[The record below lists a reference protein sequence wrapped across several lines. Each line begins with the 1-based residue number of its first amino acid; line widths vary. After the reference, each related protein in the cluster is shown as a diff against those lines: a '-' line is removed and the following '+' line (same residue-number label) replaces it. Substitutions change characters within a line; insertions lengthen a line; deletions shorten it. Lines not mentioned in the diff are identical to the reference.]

1 MVTVGAGYEPPK
13 LTPDHLQAFKHVSY
27 IINPLINDVDP
38 KANNLTLVNITQPS
52 FGTAKLIGGNR
63 VQYISN
69 KYYSGNDSFEY
80 TVYNGYAFASS
91 VITIEVLNRP
101 PEAIPIHVKVSKN
114 SKNNVIDLFN
124 YVSDSGAKINDIDDD
139 ILTIVKVGNT
149 TVKNSQVNIVDSL
162 YLTYTPPTGFNDIDS
177 FEYTITDQNTTVS
190 QTITVEVINDP
201 PVATPDDITVP
212 KNKISS
218 LNLLSND
225 YDINNDHIFILGNMS
240 GSGSKGT
247 VVFSDD
253 GLKAQYIP
261 PADTNVFID
270 SFEYTISDGSKMS
283 STYVFVRVKNTPP
296 FSPDQN
302 ITIPKNSANN
312 NIPLSYDEKDIL
324 DIVTMTIVQ
333 KPVKGTFQLQQISS
347 INPVNYL
354 GQQWMNVRLNTYN
367 LIYTPQSGM
376 VYADVVKIKVD
387 DGYDSMIA
395 TLTLNVVNTPPITVN
410 DTIVCEKNK
419 QVTLNV
425 VENDYDLNGD
435 TILLS
440 TDPSDWVLSENNATV
455 YRVNNSVL
463 QYTAKPGFLGKDV
476 ATYVVTDSN
485 SDGSTVG
492 VLKATGYVNVQVV
505 NTPPVALDKTFTV
518 PKGVLSTLDALQG
531 DYDPNSDPVDFNST
545 TAVIVTPAGVSVSL
559 NTTSQP
565 RNMLDY
571 HALDAVYQD
580 KFNYVIRDV
589 DGATAS
595 AVVTV
600 NVVNTAPMAFD
611 DSATTKWN
619 RSVVIPVLANDFDQN
634 PADRS
639 KLLVKTITP
648 VSVSGGTASSFDG
661 GKSILFTP
669 EPGFVGTYTFKYN
682 ITDSDLESNAA
693 TVVVTMINNAP
704 TTSDAAATTHWR
716 DSSVI
721 VPVLDTSS
729 DVDSDPLHIASVT
742 QPQKGSVSIVK
753 LGDGS
758 DALKYQI
765 SASQAF
771 VGEETMTFV
780 VSDYSKTA
788 SATLK
793 VTVTNT
799 NPVAQDD
806 AVTLHWSTPSL
817 TIPVLSNDKDD
828 NNDPIYIKDVNL
840 PTPFYGS
847 CVKTESD
854 SKLLFSPTAQS
865 KGYQIVTY
873 TITDGQGVSA
883 PANVGFNVTNANKPS
898 DTTISK
904 SVHWSTQTVG
914 TKITL
919 FSQAR
924 DADGDLLSIDIANS
938 PVQSPASG
946 SLNMSNGDAN
956 NLPYVIYKQQ
966 AGFKGDDVF
975 KVKVTDGA
983 DSAVY
988 TVNMNVYNHAPVLTA
1003 ASTSGHF
1010 NVFSSGFTVDA
1021 LQLTKATDLDP
1032 EDTLSLVSI
1041 TPSQYVTQN
1050 GNQITFLPVAPF
1062 TGTTVYT
1069 IGISDGFETTNTT
1082 WTVTVQNVAP
1092 VASVFPTTIHWSKG
1106 SEVID
1111 VLASLNDA
1119 DGDAVNITSVSS
1131 PSSVHGTPSII
1142 VAGKQFIKWTLPSPT
1157 VSMLGSTSFTVQ
1169 FTDGWATNSA
1179 TYAVTVQNNAPTAVD
1194 LPVSLHW
1201 SRYATGV
1208 LINVMSGASD
1218 SDSQDTITFASTPF
1232 SSPSHGTVELS
1243 GSDKL
1248 LYKPTPAYVGGD
1260 SFTYSLTDGLQ
1271 SVTKTVTITVQDQLP
1286 VCSADSISI
1295 HWNTSYVDISV
1306 LGNDSDPDT
1315 EDSPKVKIGS
1325 LSTPSQGSV
1334 SLQSDTLGVIRYT
1347 PATVP
1352 TLTLGTKTFTYIC
1365 TDGAKDSLN
1374 PALVSVSI
1382 TNAHQPST
1390 PTLSNTI
1397 HWRDA
1402 LNGISYSPY
1411 SAVTDADGD
1420 AITLSLGST
1429 NDGNS
1434 YSIEGASGTVQSV
1447 KFIKTIPFKGIQTC
1461 TYSLSDGFSTAS
1473 SSITTTVTNAIPT
1486 AQDINLKYHW
1496 SLIGTGLTINLIQY
1510 SNDGDLAD
1518 IAFLKVNSVSS
1529 SNRYGNCVSINSDG
1543 TSVLYKPTNLVAG
1556 EDFFYY
1562 NITDGLDISITYKV
1576 SVNITSTTAN
1586 PSDQVYDVHWRAYAT
1601 PVVFP
1606 VLQNISSNGDVLNID
1621 SISQAPN
1628 QGGSATI
1635 TDAQTTITYSPLQ
1648 GFVGTE
1654 TFIVRY
1660 RLGLTYSLIT
1670 VTVNVYDNAPTG
1682 TTKVVTTHWRT
1693 PVSIN
1698 LILNATDADSADL
1711 PYLTATS
1718 ATTPSK
1724 GSVGSI
1730 SSGSI
1735 TYTPETTVGAFIGT
1749 ATFSYKIYDGKLYSS
1764 AIPVSVVVTNS
1775 APVSG
1780 SKSMNVLWSDF
1791 VNGMDVS
1798 VLTLSPVD
1806 SDPNGDPIRVK
1817 SFGSISRGTIS
1828 PKTGNSNIAVVKGVT
1843 GEKYLGPVTF
1853 SYVVTDDSANGDV
1866 TSSVNLNIYN
1876 NKPVANPDSFTT
1888 HWNVA
1893 FVDIDVLAND
1903 NDPDF
1908 NTLSITNVYG
1918 SSATTAPTI
1927 TGGKI
1932 RYYPRTAAVGSVD
1945 TFKYELSDGVQTS
1958 EGTVSVNVTNTKP
1971 TTQSYSQSVAWS
1983 VAKNGLTFNVVQ
1995 NSNDA
2000 NGDALSLVGYS
2011 SITSD
2016 QGTLSTVGSGSSAQ
2030 IRFVPTIGFTGSV
2043 TQIVFTITDQRAT
2056 VTGTID
2062 ITILNNPPVINT
2074 AAFSYHWRQALQ
2086 SNTINLATRYSDADS
2101 DFVNT
2106 TQVTSAGLGN
2116 IYLSAVNTVTY
2127 KLSSA
2132 WKGSDSFSVLVTDGW
2147 ATKTSTF
2154 PVTVTNN
2161 VPVVYDITINVQHTA
2176 ASSINIPILTRSDA
2190 LKPTDADA
2198 ADSNLL
2204 TVSTY
2209 TSPAV
2214 GTLSYSSGA
2223 FTYQNPQGNLQTKT
2237 FTYTVSD
2244 GFETVTK
2251 TITIN
2256 ILDQAPTANA
2266 VSKTSHWR
2274 SVQSGWDLNMITES
2288 SAADAD
2294 GDTLTINAYTQ
2305 PQSGA
2310 GTIVRKSG
2318 SLTNLI
2324 YTPPAGVAPLTA
2336 TFKFTISDGSLTVE
2350 KDCQITLTNTAPV
2363 ANPDVLIKSWKQTT
2377 FTMTPLTNDVDA
2389 NSDPITISSVDTVSR
2404 NRGAALTLSSDKT
2417 SITYNYA
2424 GSGATGNDT
2433 ISYTITDGAATSTS
2447 SITIVFTNAEPVV
2460 TSFSKVVKWNSNFV
2474 ENSLLSRCSD
2484 SDGDTVTFTGVVQGT
2499 LGNTVVNDATVGKI
2513 TYTPNLAITFTN
2525 KPSGSRWEAY
2535 DTVTFKCTDGL
2546 AEKSGTISVTI
2557 WNTPPQGSDKSGNF
2571 NRQYS
2576 NPVVLIPFSTL
2587 LTGASDA
2594 DSDSLTISSVQMYSG
2609 SDSSSSVMIDSG
2621 NVKFTYG
2628 QQFVGTQKFY
2638 FSISDGQLSTTYTY
2652 TITIVNS
2659 FTCMDYTITTT
2670 KDSASTQFE
2679 DSLKAD
2685 WAAQFGSEPITISI
2699 SNTATLNSVGTITT
2713 VNGKLTYTPNA
2724 RRSCSGNACYAS
2736 FVVRNQAS
2744 QTATCKLFVNQPNKT
2759 PVASNWEYEFSIR
2772 RDGNDVRTFDY
2783 IKDTGAQ
2790 DPDTQDSLAISITD
2804 PGTCASASTSLSI
2817 VNNKISFT
2825 RANTF
2830 FDQRCTLTLSVTDND
2845 LSAPSSVSVTVGI
2858 KAISSPPIAV
2868 NDEFSTKYNTL
2879 IDVAASS
2886 LLLNDYDPLGG
2897 TFEFLNIYCPDST
2910 YCKNGVPVI
2919 LNPLDSPNSRIIRV
2933 SPRIGSCEAEKIQY
2947 RIRSLQ
2953 DGTTATA
2960 DITIKYTDCV
2970 CSKVFDLIFVL
2981 DGSGSISDTNWR
2993 NMRYFVNNITSGFNV
3008 GPDATR
3014 IGIVQYSYTSSL
3026 HLSVA
3031 SGTSKAIVTN
3041 TMNSIAQ
3048 LRSSTATMRGIN
3060 TGIADMV
3067 SAGRP
3072 SVTDKLFIHITDGE
3086 SNFPCDCSEC
3096 AQESATCVSPRFP
3109 AMDCNACDWQNATSK
3124 CQPCAEA
3131 TVRSSE
3137 INSWKPGNPN
3147 NPEPSKSW
3155 NYRQLAIG
3163 IGVGVTS
3170 SFGMMQIQ
3178 KMNYDPLKFFL
3189 VDWNDLT
3196 NIYGKVI
3203 DEACNTIPTS
3213 ATYLKRPISDFD
3225 YTITTSRS
3233 VATRR
3238 VFDVDYFSTTFTYSI
3253 TVPSTSYMGA
3263 VTRFAIANT
3272 IDSFSYNSYSPS
3284 FPVYLGKDI
3293 ISGLSGFIWES
3304 LPNSNIVPKGSTT
3317 SFSVSVCGNI
3327 AATNVNFTVVGAS
3340 TYAVSQIQG
3349 PSSSS
3354 CTYFPPAAEDVT
3366 KRVTSCTSTR
3376 CLLRTQFTDF
3386 LNYDQGVAVC
3396 KKWNPNATPVTIK
3409 SAAEKT
3415 EVMNIAGGFDFFIGL
3430 FYSYTQGWKWV
3441 DGTSL
3446 SYTDWKVGNPNNN
3459 SPTNY
3464 NDLNVVSIGSSSG
3477 QWDDSPSIYKYKT
3490 VVCQYKL

>member
-13 LTPDHLQAFKHVSY
+13 LKPDHLQAFKHVSY
-27 IINPLINDVDP
+27 IITPLLNDVDP
-38 KANNLTLVNITQPS
+38 KANNLTLVNITQPLY
-52 FGTAKLIGGNR
+52 GTTKLIGGNR

-69 KYYSGNDSFEY
+69 KYYAGNDSFEY
-80 TVYNGYAFASS
+80 TVSNGYAYASS
-91 VITIEVLNRP
+91 VVTIEVLNRP
-101 PEAIPIHVKVSKN
+101 PEPIPISIQVSKN
-114 SKNNVIDLFN
+114 SKNNIIDLFN
-124 YVSDSGAKINDIDDD
+124 YVSDSGARINDIDDD
-139 ILTIVKVGNT
+139 ILTIVGVGNT
-149 TVKNSQVNIVDSL
+149 TVKNAQVNIVDAL
-162 YLTYTPPTGFNDIDS
+162 YLTYTPPAGFNDIDS
-177 FEYTITDQNTTVS
+177 FEYTITDRNTTVS
-190 QTITVEVINDP
+190 QTITVEVINDA

-212 KNKISS
+212 KNKVSS
-218 LNLLSND
+218 LDLLSND

-253 GLKAQYIP
+253 GLKAQYYP
-261 PADTNVFID
+261 PGDTHVFID
-270 SFEYTISDGSKMS
+270 SFEYTITDGSKMS

-296 FSPDQN
+296 FSPDQT
-302 ITIPKNSANN
+302 ITIPKNSLNN
-312 NIPLSYDEKDIL
+312 NIPLDYQEKDML
-324 DIVTMTIVQ
+324 DTVTMTLIQ
-333 KPVKGTFQLQQISS
+333 KPVKGTFQLQQLSS

-354 GQQWMNVRLNTYN
+354 GQHWVNVPTNSYN
-367 LIYTPQSGM
+367 LIYSPQSGM
-376 VYADVVKIKVD
+376 VYTEVVKIKVD

-395 TLTLNVVNTPPITVN
+395 TLTLNVVNTPPVTVN

-455 YRVNNSVL
+455 SRVDNNVL
-463 QYTAKPGFLGKDV
+463 QYTAKSGFLGNDV

-485 SDGSTVG
+485 SDGSNVG
-492 VLKATGYVNVQVV
+492 VLKATGYVHVQVV
-505 NTPPVALDKTFTV
+505 NTPPVASDKTFTV
-518 PKGVLSTLDALQG
+518 PKGVVSTLDALQG

-545 TAVIVTPAGVSVSL
+545 TAVIVTPAGVSVSV

-565 RNMLDY
+565 RNMLNY
-571 HALDAVYQD
+571 PALDAVYQD
-580 KFNYVIRDV
+580 KFTYTIRDV

-595 AVVTV
+595 AIVTV
-600 NVVNTAPMAFD
+600 HVVNTAPVAFD

-619 RSVVIPVLANDFDQN
+619 RSVVIHVLTNDYDQN
-634 PADRS
+634 PAID
-639 KLLVKTITP
+639 P
-648 VSVSGGTASSFDG
+648 N
-661 GKSILFTP
+661 
-669 EPGFVGTYTFKYN
+669 Y
-682 ITDSDLESNAA
+682 SDLESNAA
-693 TVVVTMINNAP
+693 TVVVTVENNAP
-704 TTSDAAATTHWR
+704 TTSNVVATTHWR
-716 DSSVI
+716 DTSVI
-721 VPVLDTSS
+721 VPVLETSS
-729 DVDSDPLHIASVT
+729 DVDSDPLHIESVT
-742 QPQKGSVSIVK
+742 QPPKGSVSIVK

-817 TIPVLSNDKDD
+817 TIPVLSNDRDD
-828 NNDPIYIKDVNL
+828 NNDPFYIKDLNL

-854 SKLLFSPTAQS
+854 SKLLFTPTAQS
-865 KGYQIVTY
+865 KGYQVITY

-883 PANVGFNVTNANKPS
+883 PANVGINVTNANKPS
-898 DTTISK
+898 DLTISK
-904 SVHWSTQTVG
+904 TVHWSTQTVG

-924 DADGDLLSIDIANS
+924 DADGDLLSIDLANS
-938 PVQSPASG
+938 PVQAPSSG
-946 SLNMSNGDAN
+946 ALNMSNGDSN
-956 NLPYVIYKQQ
+956 NLPYVTYQQQ
-966 AGFKGDDVF
+966 AGFKGNDVF

-983 DSAVY
+983 DTAVY
-988 TVNMNVYNHAPVLTA
+988 TVNMNVYNNAPVLTA

-1010 NVFSSGFTVDA
+1010 NVFASGFTVDA
-1021 LQLTKATDLDP
+1021 IQLTKASDLDP

-1041 TPSQYVTQN
+1041 TPSQYVTRN

-1062 TGTTVYT
+1062 TGTKVYT
-1069 IGISDGFETTNTT
+1069 IGISDGLETTTTT

-1092 VASVFPTTIHWSKG
+1092 VAAVFPTTIHWSKG

-1111 VLASLNDA
+1111 VLASITDA
-1119 DGDAVNITSVSS
+1119 DVDAVNITSVSS
-1131 PSSVHGTPSII
+1131 ASSIYGSPSII

-1169 FTDGWATNSA
+1169 FTDGWATGSA
-1179 TYAVTVQNNAPTAVD
+1179 IYAVTVQNNAPTAKD
-1194 LPVSLHW
+1194 ISVSLHW

-1208 LINVMSGASD
+1208 LINPMTDASD
-1218 SDSQDTITFASTPF
+1218 LDSQDTITFASTPF
-1232 SSPSHGTVELS
+1232 SAPSHGTVELS

-1248 LYKPTPAYVGGD
+1248 LYKPTATYVGSD
-1260 SFTYSLTDGLQ
+1260 SFTFTLTDGLQ
-1271 SVTKTVTITVQDQLP
+1271 SVTKTVTVAVNNQLP

-1325 LSTPSQGSV
+1325 LSTPTQGSV
-1334 SLQSDTLGVIRYT
+1334 SLQSDTLGIIRYT
-1347 PATVP
+1347 PATIP
-1352 TLTLGTKTFTYIC
+1352 TLTLGTKTFTYKV
-1365 TDGAKDSLN
+1365 TDGAQDSLN
-1374 PALVSVSI
+1374 SALVSVQI
-1382 TNAHQPST
+1382 TNAHQPSA
-1390 PTLSNTI
+1390 PVLSNSI
-1397 HWRDA
+1397 HWREA
-1402 LNGISYSPY
+1402 LNGITYSPY

-1420 AITLSLGST
+1420 SLTLSLGST

-1434 YSIEGASGTVQSV
+1434 YSIEGASGTVQSI
-1447 KFIKTIPFKGIQTC
+1447 KFIKNTPYKGIQTC

-1473 SSITTTVTNAIPT
+1473 SSITTTVTNDVPT
-1486 AQDINLKYHW
+1486 AQDINLNYHW
-1496 SLIGTGLTINLIQY
+1496 SLIGTGLTINIIQY
-1510 SNDGDLAD
+1510 STDNNLAD
-1518 IAFLKVNSVSS
+1518 IAFLKVNSVSA
-1529 SNRYGNCVSINSDG
+1529 SNRYGDCVSISSDA
-1543 TSVLYKPTNLVAG
+1543 TSVLYKPSNLVAG
-1556 EDFFYY
+1556 EDYFTYT
-1562 NITDGLDISITYKV
+1562 ITDGLDVSIAYKV
-1576 SVNITSTTAN
+1576 TVNITSTTAN
-1586 PSDQVYDVHWRAYAT
+1586 PSDQFYNVHWRAYAT

-1606 VLQNISSNGDVLNID
+1606 VLQNISSGGDVLNID
-1621 SISQAPN
+1621 SISQNPN
-1628 QGGSATI
+1628 QGGSALI
-1635 TDAQTTITYSPLQ
+1635 TDSQTTITYSPLQ
-1648 GFVGTE
+1648 GFIGTE
-1654 TFIVRY
+1654 TFVVRY
-1660 RLGLTYSLIT
+1660 RLGLSYSLIT

-1682 TTKVVTTHWRT
+1682 TSKTATTHWRT

-1698 LILNATDADSADL
+1698 LMANATDVDSADV
-1711 PYLTATS
+1711 PFLTATS
-1718 ATTPSK
+1718 ATSPSK

-1730 SSGSI
+1730 TSGFI

-1749 ATFSYKIYDGKLYSS
+1749 ATFNYKIYDEKLYSS
-1764 AIPVSVVVTNS
+1764 YVPVSVIVTNS

-1791 VNGMDVS
+1791 VNGKEIS
-1798 VLTLSPVD
+1798 VLTLSPAD

-1817 SFGSISRGTIS
+1817 SFGSISRGTVVA
-1828 PKTGNSNIAVVKGVT
+1828 KTGNTNIAVVKGVS

-1853 SYVVTDDSANGDV
+1853 SYVVTDDASNGDV

-1876 NKPVANPDSFTT
+1876 NKPVANPDSITT
-1888 HWNVA
+1888 HWNLA
-1893 FVDIDVLAND
+1893 YVDIDVLAND
-1903 NDPDF
+1903 NDPDS

-1932 RYYPRTAAVGSVD
+1932 RYYPRTASVGSVD

-1958 EGTVSVNVTNTKP
+1958 EGTVTVNVTNTKP
-1971 TTQSYSQSVAWS
+1971 TTQSYSQSVVWS

-1995 NSNDA
+1995 NSADA
-2000 NGDALSLVGYS
+2000 NGDALSLVGYT

-2016 QGTLSTVGSGSSAQ
+2016 QGTLSTVGSGSTAQ
-2030 IRFVPTIGFTGSV
+2030 IRFVPTSGFTGPV

-2062 ITILNNPPVINT
+2062 ITVLNNPPVINT
-2074 AAFSYHWRQALQ
+2074 AAFTYHWRQALQ
-2086 SNTINLATRYSDADS
+2086 TNTINLATRYSDADS

-2106 TQVTSAGLGN
+2106 TQVTSAGKGN
-2116 IYLSAVNTVTY
+2116 VYLSAVNTVTY

-2147 ATKTSTF
+2147 TTKSATF

-2161 VPVVYDITINVQHTA
+2161 VPVAYDITVNVQHTA
-2176 ASSINIPILTRSDA
+2176 ASSINIPILTRSDS
-2190 LKPTDADA
+2190 LKPTDADS
-2198 ADSNLL
+2198 ADSSLL
-2204 TVSTY
+2204 TVSSY

-2214 GTLSYSSGA
+2214 GTLTYSAGA

-2237 FTYTVSD
+2237 FTYTISD

-2274 SVQSGWDLNMITES
+2274 LVQNGWDLNFITES
-2288 SAADAD
+2288 GASDAD
-2294 GDTLTINAYTQ
+2294 GDTLTISAFTQ

-2310 GTIVRKSG
+2310 GTVARKAA

-2336 TFKFTISDGSLTVE
+2336 NFKFTVSDGSLSVE
-2350 KDCQITLTNTAPV
+2350 KNCQITLTNTAPV
-2363 ANPDVLIKSWKQTT
+2363 ANADVLIKSWKQTT
-2377 FTMTPLTNDVDA
+2377 FTITPLTNDNDA
-2389 NSDPITISSVDTVSR
+2389 NSDPITISSVDSVSR
-2404 NRGAALTLSSDKT
+2404 NRGAALTVSADKT
-2417 SITYNYA
+2417 SITYTYA

-2447 SITIVFTNAEPVV
+2447 TITIVFTNTEPVV
-2460 TSFSKVVKWNSNFV
+2460 TSFNKVIKWNSNFV

-2484 SDGDTVTFTGVVQGT
+2484 ADGDTVTFSGVVQGT
-2499 LGNTVVNDATVGKI
+2499 LGTTVVNDASVGKI
-2513 TYTPNLAITFTN
+2513 TYTPNLAITYTN
-2525 KPSGSRWEAY
+2525 KPVGSRWEAY

-2557 WNTPPQGSDKSGNF
+2557 WNTPPQGSDKNGSF

-2594 DSDSLTISSVQMYSG
+2594 DSDSLTISSVQMYAG
-2609 SDSSSSVMIDSG
+2609 SDSSSSVMIESG

-2628 QQFVGTQKFY
+2628 QQFIGTQKFY

-2670 KDSASTQFE
+2670 KDSAATQFE
-2679 DSLKAD
+2679 DSIKAA
-2685 WAAQFGSEPITISI
+2685 WAAQFGTEPITITI
-2699 SNTATLNSVGTITT
+2699 SNTATLNSVGDIST
-2713 VNGKLTYTPNA
+2713 VNTKLTYTPNA
-2724 RRSCSGNACYAS
+2724 RRSCTGNACYAS
-2736 FVVRNQAS
+2736 FVVKNQAAQS
-2744 QTATCKLFVNQPNKT
+2744 ATCKLFVNQPNKS

-2783 IKDTGAQ
+2783 IKDSGAQ
-2790 DPDTQDSLAISITD
+2790 DPDIQDSLSIAIAD
-2804 PGTCASASTSLSI
+2804 PGTCASAATSLSI
-2817 VNNKISFT
+2817 VSNKISFT
-2825 RANTF
+2825 RANSYI
-2830 FDQRCTLTLSVTDND
+2830 DQRCTLTLTVTDND
-2845 LSAPSSVSVTVGI
+2845 LSSPSSVSVTVGI

-2868 NDEFSTKYNTL
+2868 NDEFSTKYNTF
-2879 IDVAASS
+2879 IDVTASS

-2897 TFEFLNIYCPDST
+2897 TFEFVNIYCPDST
-2910 YCKNGVPVI
+2910 I
-2919 LNPLDSPNSRIIRV
+2919 
-2933 SPRIGSCEAEKIQY
+2933 IGSCEAEKIQY
-2947 RIRSLQ
+2947 KIKSLQ

-2960 DITIKYTDCV
+2960 DVAIKYTDCV
-2970 CSKVFDLIFVL
+2970 CSKIFDLIFVL
-2981 DGSGSISDTNWR
+2981 DGSGSISDTNWK
-2993 NMRYFVNNITSGFNV
+2993 NMRYFVNNITAGFNV
-3008 GPDATR
+3008 GSDATR
-3014 IGIVQYSYTSSL
+3014 IGIVQYGSTSTL

-3031 SGTSKAIVTN
+3031 SGTSKTTVTN

-3048 LRSSTATMRGIN
+3048 LRTGTATIKGIN
-3060 TGIADMV
+3060 TGIDNMV
-3067 SAGRP
+3067 SAGRA

-3086 SNFPCDCSEC
+3086 SNYPCSCSDCV
-3096 AQESATCVSPRFP
+3096 AQYGSSATCVSPRFP
-3109 AMDCNACDWQNATSK
+3109 AMDCGDCDWQNATSK

-3131 TVRSSE
+3131 TIRSSE
-3137 INSWKPGNPN
+3137 INSWKAGNPN
-3147 NPEPSKSW
+3147 NPESSKTW

-3163 IGVGVTS
+3163 IGAGVTS
-3170 SFGMMQIQ
+3170 NFGMMQIQ

-3189 VDWNDLT
+3189 VDWTDLT
-3196 NIYGKVI
+3196 NVYSKVI
-3203 DEACNTIPTS
+3203 DEACNTIPSS
-3213 ATYLKRPISDFD
+3213 ATYQKRPISDFD
-3225 YTITTSRS
+3225 YTITSSRS
-3233 VATRR
+3233 VTTRR
-3238 VFDVDYFSTTFTYSI
+3238 VFDVDYSSTKFTYSI
-3253 TVPSTSYMGA
+3253 TVPSSSSMGA
-3263 VTRFAIANT
+3263 VKRFAVANS
-3272 IDSFSYNSYSPS
+3272 IDSFSYTSYSPS

-3304 LPNSNIVPKGSTT
+3304 LPNSNIVPTGTT
-3317 SFSVSVCGNI
+3317 KSFALSVCGNI
-3327 AATNVNFTVVGAS
+3327 AATNVNFTVAGAS

-3349 PSSSS
+3349 PISSS
-3354 CTYFPPAAEDVT
+3354 CTYFPPAAEDAT
-3366 KRVTSCTSTR
+3366 KRVTSCTSSR

-3386 LNYDQGVAVC
+3386 LNYDQVVAIC
-3396 KKWNPNATPVTIK
+3396 KLWNPNGTPVTIK
-3409 SAAEKT
+3409 SATEKT
-3415 EVMNIAGGFDFFIGL
+3415 EVMSVASGFDFFIGL
-3430 FYSYTQGWKWV
+3430 YKSGSSWKWI
-3441 DGTSL
+3441 DGSSV
-3446 SYTDWKVGNPNNN
+3446 SYTDWKSGNPNNN
-3459 SPTNY
+3459 SPTDY
-3464 NDLNVVSIGSSSG
+3464 NDFNAISAGSSSG
-3477 QWDDSPSIYKYKT
+3477 QWDDAPAIYKYKT